1 MSSTHVASRKL
12 SINASDDDN
21 YDSNDAINEN
31 ISNWSSDD
39 NDIIRQSFQFL
50 HDRSLVNE

>member
-21 YDSNDAINEN
+21 YDSNDAINEI
-31 ISNWSSDD
+31 ISN
-39 NDIIRQSFQFL
+39 
-50 HDRSLVNE
+50 